1 MGAKEEHQI
10 RVETQTPYKRTEQG
24 IEVKGLDAT
33 IRSIKEMFKYPR
45 MDRFRGAP
53 SIFQPVCVSLKPEEW
68 KVLLIELE
76 WLRKHENAISAL

>member
-10 RVETQTPYKRTEQG
+10 RVETQTPYKRTERG
-24 IEVKGLDAT
+24 IEVRGLDAT

-45 MDRFRGAP
+45 MDQFRGAP

-68 KVLLIELE
+68 KTFLIELE
-76 WLRKHENAISAL
+76 WLREHERVLSTL